1 MSGFHILYSEGM
13 FKCFI
18 PPNLL
23 GFHLIFLSF
32 QVYKMYISDK
42 MVHVYWAENSYPQER
57 KFGSYSQ
64 IGILAIWLARY
75 PYN

>member
-23 GFHLIFLSF
+23 GLHLIFLSF
-32 QVYKMYISDK
+32 QDYKMYISDK
-42 MVHVYWAENSYPQER
+42 MVDCLLGR
-57 KFGSYSQ
+57 K
-64 IGILAIWLARY
+64 
-75 PYN
+75 